1 MDIQPLT
8 DYLLQFKLYIE
19 WGASLSGITAV
30 YLYGE
35 KSNVA
40 PYFGLTAQVIW
51 LMLTIMLQIWGILLF
66 NGVMMVLHFRNIFRM
81 RQISSNSNLRAT
93 RYKLSQY
100 RAKSKKKIHQKQVG
114 HQ

>member
-8 DYLLQFKLYIE
+8 DYLLQFKMYIE
-19 WGASLSGITAV
+19 WGASISGITAV

-35 KSNVA
+35 KSNIA
-40 PYFGLTAQVIW
+40 PYFGLLAQVVW
-51 LMLTIMLQIWGILLF
+51 LMLTIMMQIWGILIF

-81 RQISSNSNLRAT
+81 REISSLPAT

-100 RAKSKKKIHQKQVG
+100 RAKSKKKVHQK
-114 HQ
+114 